1 MDIRS
6 VKERIAESE
15 ARYESSMEQL
25 LAHLSPDRSLR
36 LLTVA
41 GPSCSGKTT
50 TTAKLIEGFDR
61 VGRVSRMISID
72 DFFLEEDDM
81 PRRPDGKPDYE
92 AFESFD
98 LSRLRACIGELLS
111 EHTVKLPRFDFSD
124 GFRSNAFCEVTLP
137 SDGILIVEGL
147 HALNPAVYE
156 GLLPKKN
163 VYGVFLNCEADAD
176 EAPYIPRFLRRLV
189 RDNKF
194 RRANAALTFYLW
206 QNVLEGEKKY
216 IYPFI
221 PKADARIDTYFDY
234 EAGVLCTDA
243 LRILKE
249 LPSDSPYRAHAE
261 SCIAHLEKL
270 EPIDRALVPESSLL
284 REFIGYSA
292 SNE

>member
-1 MDIRS
+1 MDRKT
-6 VKERIAESE
+6 VKARITESE
-15 ARYESSMEQL
+15 ALYEQSMDRL

-61 VGRVSRMISID
+61 IGRVSRMISID

-98 LSRLRACIGELLS
+98 LSRLRACIRELLAGR
-111 EHTVKLPRFDFSD
+111 TVKLPRFDFSD
-124 GFRSNAFCEVTLP
+124 GFRSDAFHAVSLP

-156 GLLPKKN
+156 GLLPKEN
-163 VYGVFLNCEADAD
+163 VYGIFLNCEVESDG
-176 EAPYIPRFLRRLV
+176 APYIPRFLRRLV

-194 RRANAALTFYLW
+194 RRANASLTFYLW
-206 QNVLEGEKKY
+206 QNVLEGERKY
-216 IYPFI
+216 IFPFI
-221 PKADARIDTYFDY
+221 PKADAQIDTYFDY
-234 EAGVLCTDA
+234 EPNVLCTDA
-243 LRILKE
+243 LRILRE
-249 LPSDSPYRAHAE
+249 LPSDSPYRETADRY
-261 SCIAHLEKL
+261 IAHLEKI
-270 EPIDRALVPESSLL
+270 EPIDRAHVPESSLL
-284 REFIGYSA
+284 REFIGYSD